1 MRPFVIGWQV
11 PEALSNTFFSL
22 SFYYSDWVISIFLA
36 SWVISIILASS
47 SMILPSVPF
56 IMLFSPSVKFYKIML
71 MYFSVLNGPFGS
83 SLCLLFLF
91 WDFLFLC
98 CDFPL
103 FNLFQMCS
111 QLLLEAFFLMRT
123 DLKLLSN
130 NSNISVCLV
139 QASID
144 YLFCCMFCMR
154 SSWCSEWVMKTWT
167 LWILCYGHLGY
178 HTCILA
184 GFLWLHP
191 GRWRRMPPYH
201 CVKWAE
207 V

>member
-1 MRPFVIGWQV
+1 MSHCFHDFFLLLFQKFYYDVSWCAFHWVYAIWSSLSFLKLQVYILCQIWEFFSHYLFKCFLSSTIFCFSFWNFNDKNVRPFVIGWQV

-22 SFYYSDWVISIFLA
+22 SLYCSDWVISIVLA

-56 IMLFSPSVKFYKIML
+56 IMLFSPSVKFFKIML

-111 QLLLEAFFLMRT
+111 QLPLEAFFIWEL
-123 DLKLLSN
+123 
-130 NSNISVCLV
+130 I
-139 QASID
+139 
-144 YLFCCMFCMR
+144 
-154 SSWCSEWVMKTWT
+154 
-167 LWILCYGHLGY
+167 
-178 HTCILA
+178 
-184 GFLWLHP
+184 
-191 GRWRRMPPYH
+191 
-201 CVKWAE
+201 
-207 V
+207 